1 MLPNTRR
8 LFLLAGSFFPM
19 ILALRVSAGTVQ
31 IAKAKPL
38 TGEAAYARSCAPCHG
53 AKGAGGAGFRK
64 PLVGSR
70 SVVELGQFIAQS
82 MPPGKK
88 TPLPEAKSIASY
100 MHGAFYSPLA
110 QERNRPARVEL
121 ARLTVRQ
128 FKNAVADL
136 MNGSAPTVP
145 DGAEHGL
152 RAQYFK
158 SRELDEKNR
167 VVDRVD
173 PQVKFDFGTQGP
185 VPDKFD
191 PHNFSAVWTGSV
203 VAPDTGAYE
212 FIVRTDHATK
222 LFVNGW
228 ETPVIDAWVKSGK
241 DTEFKGTV
249 DLLAGRAYPIRLEFS
264 KATQGVNDDDKK
276 KGKPAGPAFVE
287 LLWRRPKQ
295 VAETIPSFALYPKE
309 LGSVFVISNPFPAD
323 DRSIGY
329 ERGNSVDK
337 DWDAATTQAALDAAA
352 FWAKQHKNDAKL
364 KESCQWFVRCA
375 FRKDLDKET
384 QARYI
389 DKQLEGQAPEAGAK
403 RVVLL
408 ALLSPRFL
416 YREIGGATDPNM
428 AAANLSFGLW
438 DTLPDLT
445 LQKSVWE
452 GHLKTPADVRAQA
465 ERMVNDPRA
474 WNKLRQ
480 FLLAWLKVDEIPDI
494 VKSTAKFPG
503 FDASTA
509 ADLRT
514 SLELF
519 LRDNGWDYQKLMLS
533 STAYQNGR
541 LSKLYGGNLPAD
553 APFQAVDDKTRTGVL
568 TQPYIMSRFA
578 YGEGSSPIHR
588 GVLVVRNML
597 GRTLN
602 PPPAAFTPLPASAHP
617 EFTTRQ
623 RVELQTKPTMCT
635 GCHGLINPL
644 GFTFE
649 KYDAIG
655 RLRVKESGKPIDA
668 SGLYKS
674 RSGTTVKFADAG
686 DLAHYL
692 ANSDEAHTAF
702 VEKLFQ
708 HLVKQP
714 VRAYGPNTLS
724 NLVGSFEKDRYNI
737 RSLMVSIMVATT
749 PLASGK

>member
-1 MLPNTRR
+1 
-8 LFLLAGSFFPM
+8 M
-19 ILALRVSAGTVQ
+19 ILALRVSAGAVQ
-31 IAKAKPL
+31 ATKAKAPL
-38 TGEAAYARSCAPCHG
+38 TGEAAFAKNCASCHG
-53 AKGAGGAGFRK
+53 AKGVGGPGFSK
-64 PLVGSR
+64 PLVGNR
-70 SVVELGQFIAQS
+70 SVVELGKFIAAS

-88 TPLPEAKSIASY
+88 TALPEAQRIATY

-136 MNGSAPTVP
+136 MNGTSPVIP

-152 RAQYFK
+152 RGQYFK
-158 SRELDEKNR
+158 SRDLDEKNR

-173 PQVKFDFGTQGP
+173 SAVKFDFGTQGP

-191 PHNFSAVWTGSV
+191 PHTFSAVWTGSV
-203 VAPDTGAYE
+203 VAPDTGPYE
-212 FIVRTDHATK
+212 FIVRTDQATK

-228 ETPVIDAWVKSGK
+228 ETPLIDAWVKSGK
-241 DTEFKGTV
+241 DNEFHGTI

-276 KGKPAGPAFVE
+276 KGKPAPPASVE

-295 VAETIPSFALYPKE
+295 VAETIPSFALSPKE
-309 LGSVFVISNPFPAD
+309 TGPVFVVANPFPAD

-337 DWDAATTQAALDAAA
+337 DWDAAVTRAALEAAA
-352 FWAKQHKNDAKL
+352 FWAKRHKDDAKL
-364 KESCQWFVRCA
+364 KESCNWFVQCA
-375 FRKDLDKET
+375 FRRPPDKDT

-389 DKQLEGQAPEAGAK
+389 DKQFVGQTPEAAAK

-408 ALLSPRFL
+408 TLLSPRFL
-416 YREIGGATDPNM
+416 YREIGPATDPYTT
-428 AAANLSFGLW
+428 AANLSFGLW
-438 DTLPDLT
+438 DTIPDLT
-445 LQKSVWE
+445 LQKAVWE
-452 GHLKTPADVRAQA
+452 GHLKTPADVRVQA
-465 ERMVNDPRA
+465 ERMANDPRA
-474 WNKLRQ
+474 YNKLRE
-480 FLLAWLKVDEIPDI
+480 FLLLWLKVDEIPDL
-494 VKSTAKFPG
+494 VKSSAKYPG
-503 FDASTA
+503 FDSSTA

-519 LRDNGWDYQKLMLS
+519 LRDNAWDYQKLMLS
-533 STAYQNGR
+533 STEYLNGR

-553 APFQAVDDKTRTGVL
+553 APFQAVEDKTRTGVL

-578 YGEGSSPIHR
+578 YLEGSSPIHR

-597 GRTLN
+597 GRTLS
-602 PPPAAFTPLPASAHP
+602 PPPAAFVPLPASAHP

-623 RVELQTKPTMCT
+623 RVELQTKPTMCNN
-635 GCHGLINPL
+635 CHGLINPL

-655 RLRVKESGKPIDA
+655 RLRTAESGKPIDA
-668 SGLYKS
+668 SGLYKD
-674 RSGTTVKFADAG
+674 RSGTTVKFKDAG
-686 DLAHYL
+686 DLAQYL
-692 ANSDEAHTAF
+692 ANSDEAHNAF

-714 VRAYGPNTLS
+714 VRAYGPKTLS
-724 NLVGSFEKDRYNI
+724 NLVASFTKDRYNV

-749 PLASGK
+749 PVASGK